1 VGVATTEA
9 EWQTRLGTFLKTK
22 MKESGVT
29 YAGLVT
35 RLKTYGFEETEAS
48 ITMKLKRGTFA
59 ATFLC
64 ACVAA
69 LEMDAV
75 RLDEI

>member
-1 VGVATTEA
+1 
-9 EWQTRLGTFLKTK
+9 
-22 MKESGVT
+22 MKNEHVLS
-29 YAGLVT
+29 GLV
-35 RLKTYGFEETEAS
+35 RKRAEEAS

-59 ATFLC
+59 ASFLC